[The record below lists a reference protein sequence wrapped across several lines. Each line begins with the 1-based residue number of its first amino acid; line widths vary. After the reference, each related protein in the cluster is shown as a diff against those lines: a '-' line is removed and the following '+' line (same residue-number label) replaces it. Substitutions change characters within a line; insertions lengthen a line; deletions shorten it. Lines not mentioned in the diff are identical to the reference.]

1 MSRLLPSSLLL
12 LILLAAAGC
21 GGGKHVVSDGRLPDN
36 VMTTPRGKVG
46 IISADE
52 NNTLVVALRALGVQ
66 ARRLSLD
73 SLAEP
78 EVGFYSTLMVDEGA
92 LEDARVIDSWRHLL
106 FRVRTGATM
115 IILSQPVKPMAERLK
130 AMPHA
135 IVPRAIEYQPK
146 IVAARRSD
154 PVLQRPNVITQS
166 DLDTI
171 APRVR
176 QLVAGG
182 NEARGMITGSAA
194 DADSS
199 AILLWDRFEQ
209 GTLWYLAA
217 PIVAQAAAGAGAE
230 QRLLANLI
238 SNR

>member
-1 MSRLLPSSLLL
+1 
-12 LILLAAAGC
+12 
-21 GGGKHVVSDGRLPDN
+21 
-36 VMTTPRGKVG
+36 MTVPRGRVAM
-46 IISADE
+46 ISADE
-52 NNTLVVALRALGVQ
+52 ASPLPVALRALGVPV
-66 ARRLSLD
+66 RRLSLD
-73 SLAEP
+73 SLSDP
-78 EVGFYSTLMVDEGA
+78 EVGFYTTLVVDEGA
-92 LEDARVIDSWRHLL
+92 LADNRLVEAWRDLL
-106 FRVRTGATM
+106 FRVRTGTTM
-115 IILSQPVKPMAERLK
+115 IILSQPAERMASKLRT
-130 AMPHA
+130 MPHA
-135 IVPRAIEYQPK
+135 ITPRPIEYQPK
-146 IVAARRSD
+146 IVAVRRTD
-154 PVLQRPNVITQS
+154 PVLLRPNVITQS

-182 NEARGMITGSAA
+182 NEARGMISGSGV

-217 PIVAQAAAGAGAE
+217 PIVARAAAGAAPE

>member
-1 MSRLLPSSLLL
+1 MPRPIHSLLL
-12 LILLAAAGC
+12 FLLLPAIGC
-21 GGGKHVVSDGRLPDN
+21 GGERHVVTDIRLPDN
-36 VMTTPRGKVG
+36 VMTMPRGRMA

-52 NNTLVVALRALGVQ
+52 RSQLPVALRALGVP

-73 SLAEP
+73 SLSQP
-78 EVGFYSTLMVDEGA
+78 EVGFYTTLMVDEGA
-92 LEDARVIDSWRHLL
+92 LADRRVVEAWRDLL

-115 IILSQPVKPMAERLK
+115 IILAQPVKTMAEDLRS
-130 AMPHA
+130 MPHA
-135 IVPRAIEYQPK
+135 IIPRSIDYQPK
-146 IVAARRSD
+146 IVPVRRND
-154 PVLQRPNVITQS
+154 PILQRPNVISQS

-171 APRVR
+171 VPRVR
-176 QLVAGG
+176 QLVSGG
-182 NEARGMITGSAA
+182 ADARGMISGSIA

-217 PIVAQAAAGAGAE
+217 PIVARAAAGAGAE